1 MAIERYG
8 THFGHTVVILE
19 KVPKMTTV
27 SSLKFL
33 KFNRTYIPD
42 NSILQATVFS
52 FKKPLMKKYSAQVTL
67 LETLN
72 LSIKTLS

>member
-1 MAIERYG
+1 MGVEEETGVTVEREAEIEVEEKETEVAGEAI
-8 THFGHTVVILE
+8 
-19 KVPKMTTV
+19 
-27 SSLKFL
+27 
-33 KFNRTYIPD
+33 TYIPD

>member
-1 MAIERYG
+1 MNSTCVYWHRLKSELQLNDL
-8 THFGHTVVILE
+8 HVVH
-19 KVPKMTTV
+19 K
-27 SSLKFL
+27 
-33 KFNRTYIPD
+33 TYIPD

>member
-1 MAIERYG
+1 MENVG
-8 THFGHTVVILE
+8 
-19 KVPKMTTV
+19 
-27 SSLKFL
+27 KF
-33 KFNRTYIPD
+33 KESVRPYIPD

>member
-1 MAIERYG
+1 MKSGRFRDKNGVLYVFA
-8 THFGHTVVILE
+8 FS
-19 KVPKMTTV
+19 V
-27 SSLKFL
+27 SIFFVFIIWGGK
-33 KFNRTYIPD
+33 TYIPD

-52 FKKPLMKKYSAQVTL
+52 FKKPLMKKYIAQVTL

>member
-1 MAIERYG
+1 MENIKHDIG
-8 THFGHTVVILE
+8 
-19 KVPKMTTV
+19 
-27 SSLKFL
+27 LKTI
-33 KFNRTYIPD
+33 TYIPD